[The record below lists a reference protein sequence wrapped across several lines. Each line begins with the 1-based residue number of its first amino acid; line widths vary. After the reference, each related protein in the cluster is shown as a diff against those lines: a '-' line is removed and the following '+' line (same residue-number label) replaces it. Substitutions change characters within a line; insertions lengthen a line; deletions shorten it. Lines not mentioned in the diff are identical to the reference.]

1 MPQAWGAFPGD
12 GPIIR
17 RILDTQVPEV
27 ERTVETLD
35 SVVIRFAGD
44 SGDGM
49 QLTGSQFTETSA
61 LAGNDLATFPD
72 FPAEIRAPAGTLA
85 GVSGFQIHF
94 SSEHVFTP
102 GDAVDVLVGMNPAA
116 LRANLGDVRKGG
128 VLILDT
134 AGFNARNLEKAGY
147 KSDPRTDGALSPWRV
162 IEIDI
167 TDLTLKAI
175 EDLRLPVRTASRS
188 KNMFALG
195 VVYWMF
201 SRSLEHTL
209 AWIDSKFSKK
219 PEIKEANVL
228 SLKAG
233 YNYGLTHEL
242 FAHVYEVK
250 PAQLEPGLYCTISGN
265 EALAYGLIAAAEL
278 SGLPLFYA
286 SYPITPASPILHYLA
301 SQKALGVRTFQAEDE
316 IAAACSAVG
325 AAYAGALAVTATSG
339 PGVALKGETIALATA
354 LELPMIIVNV
364 QRAGPATGMPTK
376 TEQADLLQA
385 MYGRHGES
393 PVPIVAAQSPG
404 DCFYAAIE
412 AARIAVRQMTPVFL
426 LSDGYIANG
435 AEPWRIPNVADLPR
449 IPVKFHTDPATFQAY
464 GRNEELARPWA
475 LPGTPGLEHRVGG
488 LEKAHLT
495 GNISYDPE
503 NHERMSRL
511 RLEKVNRIAKH
522 YGPTEV
528 FGDDEG
534 ALLLVSWGGT
544 FGAVR
549 EGVTR
554 ARKRGHKIG
563 HVHLRHLNPF
573 PTDLGD
579 ILRKFD
585 RVVVPELNLGQLSK
599 VLRSEYLVD
608 ARAHTKIQGQPF
620 RVVEI
625 EEAIRAQLEAN

>member
-1 MPQAWGAFPGD
+1 
-12 GPIIR
+12 
-17 RILDTQVPEV
+17 V

-85 GVSGFQIHF
+85 GVSGFQLHF

-102 GDAVDVLVGMNPAA
+102 GDSVDVLVAMNPAA
-116 LRANLGDVRKGG
+116 LRANIADVRRGG
-128 VLILDT
+128 ILILDT

-147 KSDPRTDGALSPWRV
+147 ASDPRTDGTLAGNRI
-162 IEIDI
+162 IEVDI

-195 VVYWMF
+195 LVYWMF
-201 SRSLEHTL
+201 NRGLDHTL
-209 AWIDSKFSKK
+209 GWLHAKFGKK
-219 PEIKEANVL
+219 PEIEQANVL
-228 SLKAG
+228 ALKAG
-233 YNYGLTHEL
+233 YNYGLTHEI

-250 PAQLEPGLYCTISGN
+250 PAQLDPGLYRNISGN
-265 EALAYGLIAAAEL
+265 EALAFGLIAAAEL
-278 SGLPLFYA
+278 SGLDLFYA

-301 SQKALGVRTFQAEDE
+301 SQKALGVKTFQAEDE

-325 AAYAGALAVTATSG
+325 AAYAGSLAVTATSG

-385 MYGRHGES
+385 LYGRHGES
-393 PVPIVAAQSPG
+393 PVPIVAAQGPG

-426 LSDGYIANG
+426 LADGYIANG
-435 AEPWRIPNVADLPR
+435 AEPWRIPKVADLPK
-449 IPVKFHTDPATFQAY
+449 IKVQFHTDPSNFQPYA
-464 GRNEELARPWA
+464 RDEELSRPWA

-503 NHERMSRL
+503 NHERMSKL
-511 RLEKVNRIAKH
+511 RLAKVQQIAKH
-522 YGPTEV
+522 YEPTQV
-528 FGDDEG
+528 FGDERG
-534 ALLLVSWGGT
+534 GLLMVSWGGT

-549 EGVTR
+549 EAVTR
-554 ARKRGHKIG
+554 ARKRGQNAS
-563 HVHLRHLNPF
+563 HVHLRNLSPLPN
-573 PTDLGD
+573 DLGE
-579 ILRKFD
+579 ILRRYD
-585 RVVVPELNLGQLSK
+585 RVLVAELNLGQLNK
-599 VLRSEYLVD
+599 VLRAEYLVD
-608 ARAHTKIQGQPF
+608 ARSYAKIQGQPF
-620 RVVEI
+620 KVAEL
-625 EEAIRAQLEAN
+625 EDAIRHQLEAN

>member
-1 MPQAWGAFPGD
+1 
-12 GPIIR
+12 
-17 RILDTQVPEV
+17 
-27 ERTVETLD
+27 
-35 SVVIRFAGD
+35 
-44 SGDGM
+44 M

-85 GVSGFQIHF
+85 GVSGFQLHF

-102 GDAVDVLVGMNPAA
+102 GDSVDVLVAMNPAA
-116 LRANLGDVRKGG
+116 LKANIGDVRRGG
-128 VLILDT
+128 ILILDT

-147 KSDPRTDGALSPWRV
+147 ASDPRTDGTLAGHRI
-162 IEIDI
+162 IEVDI

-195 VVYWMF
+195 LVYWMF
-201 SRSLEHTL
+201 SRSLDHTL
-209 AWIDSKFSKK
+209 GWIGAKFAKK
-219 PEIKEANVL
+219 PDIKQANEL
-228 SLKAG
+228 ALKAG
-233 YNYGLTHEL
+233 YNYGLTHEI

-250 PAQLEPGLYCTISGN
+250 PAHLEPGLYRNISGN

-278 SGLPLFYA
+278 SGLDLFYA

-325 AAYAGALAVTATSG
+325 AAYAGSLAVTATSG

-385 MYGRHGES
+385 LYGRHGES
-393 PVPIVAAQSPG
+393 PVPVVAAQSPG

-426 LSDGYIANG
+426 LTDGYIANG
-435 AEPWRIPNVADLPR
+435 AEPWRIPKVADLPK
-449 IPVKFHTDPATFQAY
+449 IKVHFHTDPATFQAY
-464 GRNEELARPWA
+464 ARDEELSRPWA

-488 LEKAHLT
+488 LEKAHLS

-503 NHERMSRL
+503 NHERMSKL
-511 RLEKVNRIAKH
+511 RLAKVQQVAKH
-522 YGPTEV
+522 YEPTSV
-528 FGDDEG
+528 FGDEKG
-534 ALLLVSWGGT
+534 GLLMVSWGGT

-549 EGVTR
+549 EAVTR
-554 ARKRGHKIG
+554 ARKRGQRVS
-563 HVHLRHLNPF
+563 HVHLRNMSPLPN
-573 PTDLGD
+573 DLGE
-579 ILRKFD
+579 ILRRYD
-585 RVVVPELNLGQLSK
+585 RVLVAELNLGQLNK

-608 ARAHTKIQGQPF
+608 AKSYAKIQGQPF
-620 RVVEI
+620 KVVEL
-625 EEAIRAQLEAN
+625 EDAIRHQLEAN